1 MPQSKLG
8 RTKQLTIRLR
18 PEDAAK
24 LSAIAERRRMAQTA
38 LIEEW
43 IRSLPEPSIAPA
55 HGEAA
60 P

>member
-1 MPQSKLG
+1 MPAPKMG

-24 LSAIAERRRMAQTA
+24 LAALAEQQRTTQTA

-43 IRSLPEPSIAPA
+43 IRSLPEP
-55 HGEAA
+55 GTAA
-60 P
+60 KR